1 MYVLS
6 VGDVHGRPLVGN
18 SPQESL
24 EGQLDTE
31 VGQWDFK
38 QRQDYEKKLLK

>member
-1 MYVLS
+1 MLS
-6 VGDVHGRPLVGN
+6 VRDEHGRLLVGN

-38 QRQDYEKKLLK
+38 QREDYEKKLLK